1 MARNSQQRWRAL
13 RGCGL
18 ISACLVVVTGLSG
31 DDGAAPADTQA
42 IVGALQPWK
51 DLVGEWRAVGQVR
64 RGSNQGAWQ
73 ETAGVVW
80 DLKRE
85 STGLRWT
92 VKDGKHWQSA
102 LLTFDPASG
111 EHILSIVQK
120 DGSPVLLTGKWN
132 SKETRLVLESP
143 PAAQGELQRV
153 TLTAQNENRVIWLL
167 ERKNGPQSFFARV
180 AEIGCQRQGTKLAA
194 ADGNGPECIVTG
206 GRGTIA
212 VMHAGQ
218 TYYVCCT
225 GCREAF
231 EDDPAGIIAAWKA
244 KRAKKK

>member
-1 MARNSQQRWRAL
+1 MPQNSQQRWRPL
-13 RGCGL
+13 RAGGL
-18 ISACLVVVTGLSG
+18 ITACLFVLTGLSG
-31 DDGAAPADTQA
+31 DDGPAPVDTPA
-42 IVGALQPWK
+42 IVTALQPWK

-73 ETAGVVW
+73 ETADVVW

-102 LLTFDPASG
+102 LLTFDPASE
-111 EHILSIVQK
+111 EHVLRIEPK
-120 DGSPVLLTGKWN
+120 DGSPARLTGKWN
-132 SKETRLVLESP
+132 PKETKLVLESP
-143 PAAQGELQRV
+143 PAEQGELQRV
-153 TLTAQNENRVIWLL
+153 TLTVQNENRVIWLL
-167 ERKNGPQSFFARV
+167 EKKNGPQSFFARV

-194 ADGNGPECIVTG
+194 VDGNGPECIVTG

-212 VMHAGQ
+212 VTHAGQ

-244 KRAKKK
+244 KRAAKK